1 MTTFDPN
8 APGSHPDHRH
18 ASMPKP
24 TNPSDS
30 PPRNP
35 PPGNS
40 TSRKKKAKKRA
51 GGEVIHVAFGPGGGR
66 IQHASGA
73 PKLNPGAPGA
83 PGAPHASDARSS
95 GDAGSPSL
103 SPAPDSQRT
112 MEPVTDVFSPR
123 EVAKLLNLT
132 PAKLRSLEKAEI
144 VTPSAMR
151 NGRKAYTFQDLI
163 ALRATHDLLARRVR
177 VKDVAMAIGALRRA
191 LPRVTRPLQEL
202 RIVSDGRRVVVQAE
216 DGTFE
221 PISGQM
227 VLDFRVEGLRSDVV
241 RMLRPD
247 TASLGTAA
255 RARSAYDLYMRASNL
270 DEDTATYDEAEVL
283 YKKAIELDPQ
293 LAIAYTNLGNI
304 RFRRGDEPGAE
315 VLYRKALELDDRQP
329 EAHYNLGYVM
339 LERGFASRAVTY
351 FEAAIKSDPKFADAH
366 FNLAMAYEALSDKAR
381 ARIHWKRYLEVEPT
395 GTWADI
401 ARDHL

>member
-1 MTTFDPN
+1 MTTLYEGMPN
-8 APGSHPDHRH
+8 S
-18 ASMPKP
+18 SK
-24 TNPSDS
+24 
-30 PPRNP
+30 
-35 PPGNS
+35 
-40 TSRKKKAKKRA
+40 TSRGRTKKKRG

-66 IQHASGA
+66 IQHADASPPATRATEGRAGGA
-73 PKLNPGAPGA
+73 AP
-83 PGAPHASDARSS
+83 DA
-95 GDAGSPSL
+95 AGSPA
-103 SPAPDSQRT
+103 SPRT
-112 MEPVTDVFSPR
+112 EPVTDVFSPR

-132 PAKLRSLEKAEI
+132 PAKLRSLEKAQI

-163 ALRATHDLLARRVR
+163 ALRATHDLLARKVR

-227 VLDFRVEGLRSDVV
+227 VMDFRVEGLRSDVV
-241 RMLRPD
+241 RLLRPD
-247 TASLGTAA
+247 TPGA
-255 RARSAYDLYMRASNL
+255 RARSAYDLYMRASTL
-270 DEDTATYDEAEVL
+270 DEDPSTFDEAEEL
-283 YKKAIELDPQ
+283 YKKAIDLDPQ

-304 RFRRGDEPGAE
+304 RFRRNDEPGAE
-315 VLYRKALELDDRQP
+315 KLYRRALELDERQP

-351 FEAAIKSDPKFADAH
+351 FEAAIKSDPRFADAH
-366 FNLAMAYEALSDKAR
+366 FNLAMAFEALADKAR
-381 ARIHWKRYLEVEPT
+381 ARVHWKRYLELEPT

>member
-1 MTTFDPN
+1 MTTLQEGMPN
-8 APGSHPDHRH
+8 S
-18 ASMPKP
+18 PK
-24 TNPSDS
+24 
-30 PPRNP
+30 
-35 PPGNS
+35 
-40 TSRKKKAKKRA
+40 TSRGRTKKKRS

-66 IQHASGA
+66 IQHADGSPRAAAGA
-73 PKLNPGAPGA
+73 PLL
-83 PGAPHASDARSS
+83 DARARA
-95 GDAGSPSL
+95 DAKEDGASPT
-103 SPAPDSQRT
+103 QRST
-112 MEPVTDVFSPR
+112 EPVTDVFSPR
-123 EVAKLLNLT
+123 EVAKLLGLT
-132 PAKLRSLEKAEI
+132 AAKLRSLEKAEI
-144 VTPSAMR
+144 VAPSAMR

-163 ALRATHDLLARRVR
+163 ALRATHDLLARKVR

-221 PISGQM
+221 PVSGQM

-241 RMLRPD
+241 RLLRPD
-247 TASLGTAA
+247 TPGA
-255 RARSAYDLYMRASNL
+255 RARSAYDLYMRASTL
-270 DEDTATYDEAEVL
+270 DEDPASFDEAEEL
-283 YKKAIELDPQ
+283 YKKAIDLDPQ

-304 RFRRGDEPGAE
+304 RFRRNDEPGAE
-315 VLYRKALELDDRQP
+315 KLYRRALELDDRQP

-351 FEAAIKSDPKFADAH
+351 FESAIKSDPRFADAH
-366 FNLAMAYEALSDKAR
+366 FNLAMAYEALVDKAR
-381 ARIHWKRYLEVEPT
+381 ARIHWKRYLELEPS

>member
-1 MTTFDPN
+1 MTTLETN
-8 APGSHPDHRH
+8 LHP
-18 ASMPKP
+18 SMPKSSK
-24 TNPSDS
+24 TPSK
-30 PPRNP
+30 PPRSRGP
-35 PPGNS
+35 
-40 TSRKKKAKKRA
+40 RKKKR

-66 IQHASGA
+66 IQHADA
-73 PKLNPGAPGA
+73 PKPNAALDGARVPGSVGSAN
-83 PGAPHASDARSS
+83 SS
-95 GDAGSPSL
+95 A
-103 SPAPDSQRT
+103 PAPDSQRT
-112 MEPVTDVFSPR
+112 SEPVTDVFSPR
-123 EVAKLLNLT
+123 EVAKLLGLT

-144 VTPSAMR
+144 VAPSATR

-163 ALRATHDLLARRVR
+163 ALRATHDLLANQVR
-177 VKDVAMAIGALRRA
+177 VKDVATAIGALRRA

-241 RMLRPD
+241 RLLRPD
-247 TASLGTAA
+247 TPGA
-255 RARSAYDLYMRASNL
+255 RARSAYDLYMRASTL
-270 DEDTATYDEAEVL
+270 DEDPATFDEAEGL
-283 YKKAIELDPQ
+283 YKKAIDLDPQ

-315 VLYRKALELDDRQP
+315 VLYRRALELDERQP

-351 FEAAIKSDPKFADAH
+351 FEAAIKSDPRFADAH

-381 ARIHWKRYLEVEPT
+381 ARGHWKRYLELEPT

>member
-1 MTTFDPN
+1 MTTFDHPDAPAAPN
-8 APGSHPDHRH
+8 APKSPSSP
-18 ASMPKP
+18 SMPKP
-24 TNPSDS
+24 TNPSDLPPRS
-30 PPRNP
+30 PPPRTR
-35 PPGNS
+35 
-40 TSRKKKAKKRA
+40 TSRSKKKKG

-66 IQHASGA
+66 IQHAAA
-73 PKLNPGAPGA
+73 PK
-83 PGAPHASDARSS
+83 ASEAARALDSV
-95 GDAGSPSL
+95 P
-103 SPAPDSQRT
+103 PPPDSQRT

-123 EVAKLLNLT
+123 EVAKLLGLT

-144 VTPSAMR
+144 VAPSAMR

-216 DGTFE
+216 GGTFE

-241 RMLRPD
+241 RLLRPD
-247 TASLGTAA
+247 TPGA
-255 RARSAYDLYMRASNL
+255 RARSAYDLYMRASTL
-270 DEDTATYDEAEVL
+270 DEDPATYDEAEAL
-283 YKKAIELDPQ
+283 YKKAIDLDPQ

-315 VLYRKALELDDRQP
+315 VLYRKALDLDDRQP

-366 FNLAMAYEALSDKAR
+366 FNLAMAYEALSDKAK